1 MSKRPLLVLACLTLA
16 ACGGGQGV
24 AGATPTPATA
34 QGPVTLFAA
43 ASLAKVMQAEITA
56 SSNRGITGDYEGTQD
71 LLAKLQADPTIADVF
86 ISADK
91 AHMDTAVSGG
101 LVDAPHVMAYNSL
114 VIAVPSGNPAHITGL
129 ADLARAGLRISLADT
144 SVPAGAYADKAFA
157 AAEASHDAPAGFAKA
172 VQANVVTRQTDVETV
187 VAQVAAGAVDAGIV
201 YATDAKANTHITAIA
216 VAGREQPAIAYYV
229 AVVARARDHAAT
241 QAFVSFLLSRAGQ
254 SVLSAAGFPLSP
266 PTT

>member
-1 MSKRPLLVLACLTLA
+1 MA
-16 ACGGGQGV
+16 ACGSGSTSGST
-24 AGATPTPATA
+24 ATTPTPTTI

-56 SSNRGITGDYEGTQD
+56 SGNHGITGDYEGTQA

-91 AHMDTAVSGG
+91 AHMDKAVNAG
-101 LVDAPHVMAYNSL
+101 LVDGPHVMAYNSL
-114 VIAVPSGNPAHITGL
+114 VIAVPAGNPAHITGL
-129 ADLARAGLRISLADT
+129 ADLARSGLHIALADT
-144 SVPAGAYADKAFA
+144 SVPAGAYAEKAFT
-157 AAEASHDAPAGFAKA
+157 AAEANHDAPAGFAKA
-172 VQANVVTRQTDVETV
+172 VLANVVTRQTDVETV

-216 VAGREQPAIAYYV
+216 VAPAEQPAVAYYV
-229 AVVARARDHAAT
+229 AVVARARDHAAA
-241 QAFVSFLLSRAGQ
+241 QAFVTFLLSHAGQ
-254 SVLSAAGFPLSP
+254 NVLSAAGFALTP